1 MKDYTPACKPQDEAP
16 PPGQQVAAN
25 SGSTQ
30 LPDDS
35 DPRNKIKN
43 KINNSTEPKKRGR
56 GRPQTHGLSKDPV
69 YGSFRE
75 AKRRCTD
82 PNHPDFERYGGRG
95 IEFRLTSPEELIAG
109 IGARPAGATLDRI
122 DANGHYE
129 IGNLRWATPKE
140 QANNRNPA
148 GYYQQQARERRWYR
162 SRDAREL
169 YMQAERHWRLS
180 VKSFNDPW
188 SFRAEEREVFL
199 QFHAETSIPS
209 ATFWR
214 SEPAQLFSDISKIDP
229 EEDEMERAYADAPVP
244 NPTVGGSDAGDSV
257 GPAYF
262 TLPSLNQ
269 PGSRVTLRGGPFPPF
284 SNPTLQERGL
294 LTGMA
299 QVPLKLNCSP
309 EEISAINSFV
319 KNLRTGDGQ
328 SGLVFSGCSITHNSN
343 RIEGRLLAIA
353 GRLSFLGLRVR
364 VLLAAEI
371 AAQLAADDPEKLLE
385 TGYLLIPDLEMWSA
399 VFGSDRPVTCRLVE
413 VLKEREQQRLPT
425 IVYAEDRPAL
435 EPGLASLLNYRYRR
449 VDLSKVTPLENLSDS
464 I

>member
-148 GYYQQQARERRWYR
+148 GYYQQQARERRWYQ
-162 SRDAREL
+162 SRDIREL
-169 YMQAERHWRLS
+169 YMQAAQHWRLS
-180 VKSFNDPW
+180 IKCLDDHRKLTP
-188 SFRAEEREVFL
+188 EERKVL
-199 QFHAETSIPS
+199 AAAYAETSIP
-209 ATFWR
+209 
-214 SEPAQLFSDISKIDP
+214 
-229 EEDEMERAYADAPVP
+229 DAPFL
-244 NPTVGGSDAGDSV
+244 SDADNSAA
-257 GPAYF
+257 PPYL
-262 TLPSLNQ
+262 TLPSLNA
-269 PGSRVTLRGGPFPPF
+269 PGSRVILRYGSSRLLIPAREG
-284 SNPTLQERGL
+284 RGL
-294 LTGMA
+294 LQVMA
-299 QVPLKLNCSP
+299 GAPLNLNCSR
-309 EEISAINSFV
+309 EEISAISSFD
-319 KNLRTGDGQ
+319 KNFWGGHGE
-328 SGLVFSGCSITHNSN
+328 SGLVFSGCNVWPNSS
-343 RIEGRLLAIA
+343 RIEGRFLAIA
-353 GRLSFLGLRVR
+353 GRLSNHRVVR
-364 VLLAAEI
+364 VLLVGEI
-371 AAQLAADDPEKLLE
+371 AAQLAADQPEKLLE

-399 VFGSDRPVTCRLVE
+399 VFGSDRPVTYRLVE
-413 VLKEREQQRLPT
+413 ALKERERQRLPT
-425 IVYAEDRPAL
+425 IVYAEDRPEL

-449 VDLSKVTPLENLSDS
+449 VDLSKVTPIEDLSDS